1 MAQLIPFMPD
11 EIVLKEGRAT
21 HLRSN
26 ATNMGYNLAMG
37 WGRVTN
43 YRFLMDPQLEMN
55 AGPVKISFGPVAY
68 PLHHITTASVA
79 PRKVQWSSRDVLR
92 LDFDNG
98 GKEFFFFDDAAQP
111 WSSLIS
117 EAKTT
122 APALP
127 YSTTPSVKSG
137 VENSNPWRFFFTVLG
152 IIMACGVVGCFVL
165 YFVGMVME

>member
-1 MAQLIPFMPD
+1 MAPLTPLMPN
-11 EIVLKEGRAT
+11 EHVIKEGRAT
-21 HLRSN
+21 HMRST

-43 YRFLMDPQLEMN
+43 YRFLMDPQLDMN

-68 PLHHITTASVA
+68 PLQHVTSASVA
-79 PRKVQWSSRDVLR
+79 PLKVQWSTRNVMR

-98 GKEFFFFDDAAQP
+98 GKEFFFFDDDPQSWLAPILQ
-111 WSSLIS
+111 
-117 EAKTT
+117 AKEM

-127 YSTTPSVKSG
+127 YNTVPSIKSG

-152 IIMACGVVGCFVL
+152 SIMACGVVGCFVL
-165 YFVGMVME
+165 YIAGMVME